1 MGAAAYNRGS
11 RSIGESIR
19 QDFAPGREACEAR
32 TLEANLRA
40 TIERQA
46 KEIAKLRGNLLLVRD
61 GKERSFKT
69 WCELDAH
76 FRGYRRHAASMV
88 RRLMDANS
96 EKERQRVK
104 LARCVREHLTP
115 EQWLEWAAGYDRE
128 HAACAALAK
137 AEGVRNES

>member
-1 MGAAAYNRGS
+1 MGVAAYNRGS
-11 RSIGESIR
+11 RAIAEGIR
-19 QDFAPGREACEAR
+19 QDFAPGREASEALTR
-32 TLEANLRA
+32 ETNLRM

-61 GKERSFKT
+61 GKTRNYQS

-76 FRGYRRHAASMV
+76 FRGYRRHAAGMV
-88 RRLMDANS
+88 RRLMDANT

-115 EQWLEWAAGYDRE
+115 EQWLAWSAEYDQ
-128 HAACAALAK
+128 ANTK
-137 AEGVRNES
+137 AEAEE